1 MELSP
6 EKPIAGVLM
15 PLCARQEVIDLAA
28 GIRDCHFLG
37 NRR

>member
-15 PLCARQEVIDLAA
+15 SLCALQEVIDLTA
-28 GIRDCHFLG
+28 GIWDYHCPG

>member
-6 EKPIAGVLM
+6 EKPIAGVLVRF
-15 PLCARQEVIDLAA
+15 CALREVIDLTA
-28 GIRDCHFLG
+28 GTRDCHCPE

>member
-15 PLCARQEVIDLAA
+15 PLCSLQVIDLAA
-28 GIRDCHFLG
+28 GIRDRHCPG